1 MKLIACLSTGKGT
14 WGHVSRLIQDG
25 TWDDVIL
32 ITNDFGKEKFTLEK
46 GEMIV
51 INNRLGITE
60 LRDEIKEKLKDKLND
75 TEVAVNIVSGDG
87 KEHTALIS
95 ALLQSGVGIKLVA
108 VTADGVK
115 EL

>member
-25 TWDDVIL
+25 SWDDIIL

-51 INNRLGITE
+51 IDNRAEITDM
-60 LRDEIKEKLKDKLND
+60 RDDIKKKLEGKLND

-108 VTADGVK
+108 VTKDGVK